1 MKRLSLQWRITLM
14 SVLLIGI
21 TCVAMNLL
29 LCSSGVYYMDTIADS
44 LQGGGTVILNE
55 GGAASF
61 DPQLV
66 APSEELTIVVDG
78 AQGRF
83 RTTNWYITAIVTLL
97 SGILAYF
104 VSGRALKP
112 LHSFASQ
119 VEKVQLNNLADV
131 RIDEDVLPEF
141 RQLSHSF
148 NQMLERLNNA
158 FTAQRQFT
166 GNAAHELR
174 TPLALM
180 QAQLELFSAEHTDV
194 LPTTSQA
201 APNDFIKEFEKAKQ
215 AGEAAVVI
223 TLASRFSG
231 TYQSAVI
238 AAEDYENIY
247 VVDGASAAMGTG
259 ILVELAF
266 RLLDAGASAQ
276 EIAKAMETEKEKIVV
291 VALVDTLEYLKRG
304 GRISKTAAFAG
315 GVLNIKPVLSVID
328 GEIHLLGKARGS
340 KMGNNLLVQEIDKAG
355 GIDFSKP
362 VLLGY
367 SGLSDALL
375 LKYIEDSRHIWEGNL
390 KEVRYTTV
398 GSVIGTHA
406 GPGAVVVAFFKN
418 D

>member
-1 MKRLSLQWRITLM
+1 MQLKTRIIVDSTADL
-14 SVLLIGI
+14 VPEIKERVYTVPLTVHFGQEEYID
-21 TCVAMNLL
+21 
-29 LCSSGVYYMDTIADS
+29 GVTIDNK
-44 LQGGGTVILNE
+44 TFYE
-55 GGAASF
+55 K
-61 DPQLV
+61 LV
-66 APSEELTIVVDG
+66 ES
-78 AQGRF
+78 
-83 RTTNWYITAIVTLL
+83 
-97 SGILAYF
+97 
-104 VSGRALKP
+104 
-112 LHSFASQ
+112 
-119 VEKVQLNNLADV
+119 
-131 RIDEDVLPEF
+131 
-141 RQLSHSF
+141 
-148 NQMLERLNNA
+148 
-158 FTAQRQFT
+158 
-166 GNAAHELR
+166 
-174 TPLALM
+174 
-180 QAQLELFSAEHTDV
+180 DV

-315 GVLNIKPVLSVID
+315 GVLNIKPVLSVVD
-328 GEIHLLGKARGS
+328 GEIRVLGKARGS

-367 SGLSDALL
+367 SGLSGALL
-375 LKYIEDSRHIWEGNL
+375 LKYIEDSRHIWEGHL
-390 KEVRYTTV
+390 REVRYTTV
-398 GSVIGTHA
+398 GSVIGTHL
-406 GPGAVVVAFFKN
+406 GPGAVEVAFFKN
-418 D
+418 QYNAEQNSSD